1 MKEGGGGG
9 GGGREEGHGGKH
21 ELVSDL
27 CRVPL

>member
-1 MKEGGGGG
+1 MKEGGG